1 MAFVEKQC
9 RDRGLTYSVRST
21 INTEPVHC
29 DKRLVELIEQ
39 CTGKEEI
46 PHKYMVSYPAH
57 DAMQM
62 GRLYPMGMIFLRSS
76 NEGVSHCPDEYTTP
90 EDMADGTAVLLRTV
104 ERLAQEDLL
113 G

>member
-1 MAFVEKQC
+1 
-9 RDRGLTYSVRST
+9 
-21 INTEPVHC
+21 
-29 DKRLVELIEQ
+29 
-39 CTGKEEI
+39 
-46 PHKYMVSYPAH
+46 
-57 DAMQM
+57 MQM